1 MTSYE
6 RHEARYQRRKAQRE
20 QRKTERARAV
30 GGLSRVFTFN
40 AMFKNGKRCCNG
52 VRWKNSVQRFELH
65 LFSETAKRRRELFAH
80 KWMPGKYVHF
90 QIHERGKVRPISAPK
105 IQDRQVHKTLTRG
118 ALMPLYL
125 PDMIYEN
132 GASLPDKG
140 FHFGMRMLADD
151 LREHYRRYGREGWV
165 LLMGYKQFFPSASHA
180 AIFDRHKKLL
190 RHPNIREIADKIV
203 RTIPGEY
210 GLPLG
215 VEVSQMEMVGLPSPV
230 DNFIKCQL
238 HIKGASHYMDDYP
251 ILIPP
256 HRDPKEILNKIVEKA
271 AEYGLTVNLA
281 KTHICPLT
289 KPFKYC
295 KAKFRLTET
304 GKVVINGNRKSVP
317 RARHKF
323 KALKR
328 MYDSGERTFEDV
340 RTSIQGSIA
349 YFENYNDHNRVL
361 KLRRLVYS
369 LFGFKLDKR
378 HNIIKED
385 YDQCDMYFSNAFE
398 EWAFAGT

>member
-1 MTSYE
+1 
-6 RHEARYQRRKAQRE
+6 
-20 QRKTERARAV
+20 
-30 GGLSRVFTFN
+30 
-40 AMFKNGKRCCNG
+40 
-52 VRWKNSVQRFELH
+52 
-65 LFSETAKRRRELFAH
+65 
-80 KWMPGKYVHF
+80 
-90 QIHERGKVRPISAPK
+90 
-105 IQDRQVHKTLTRG
+105 
-118 ALMPLYL
+118 
-125 PDMIYEN
+125 
-132 GASLPDKG
+132 
-140 FHFGMRMLADD
+140 
-151 LREHYRRYGREGWV
+151 
-165 LLMGYKQFFPSASHA
+165 
-180 AIFDRHKKLL
+180 
-190 RHPNIREIADKIV
+190 
-203 RTIPGEY
+203 
-210 GLPLG
+210 
-215 VEVSQMEMVGLPSPV
+215 MEMVGLPSPV
-230 DNFIKCQL
+230 DNYIKCQL

-340 RTSIQGSIA
+340 RASIQGSIA